1 MTDRK
6 KNLRARERREAH
18 APVTSLLSNPR
29 AASMAS
35 APYAVKM
42 AGRRFGLVAVDAHED
57 RFSPLE
63 ISNLVADEFRE
74 LRDEIIA
81 ERAARGAE
89 GSRP

>member
-1 MTDRK
+1 MADRK
-6 KNLRARERREAH
+6 KNLRARERRKPH

-74 LRDEIIA
+74 LRDEIVA

>member
-1 MTDRK
+1 MNTKRPRYVVVLTPASGVDDGVKR
-6 KNLRARERREAH
+6 LRHLLKVAR
-18 APVTSLLSNPR
+18 
-29 AASMAS
+29 
-35 APYAVKM
+35 
-42 AGRRFGLVAVDAHED
+42 RRFGLVAVDAYED

-74 LRDEIIA
+74 LRDEIVA